1 MEPSFSAR
9 VPGRV
14 DLNKL
19 SLSRTRL
26 FRSGVSIFDLTESN
40 PTQVG
45 LVYPPDLV
53 FQLSPGEQQR
63 YHPESAGM
71 ASAREAVA
79 KYLQQHGLDVRS
91 GAIFLTASTSDA
103 YGLLFKLL
111 CDPNDEILV
120 PQPSYPLL
128 DHLIRLESIV
138 SVPYSLEFGSEW
150 RVDLSGLQH
159 SITGRTR
166 AVVLVNPNNP
176 TGSFVSSDD
185 FRRISALCYQHGL
198 ALIVDEVFGFYPLEP
213 SLRGPSVLDEVP
225 SALTFVLGGLS
236 KAVGLPGLKLAWV
249 IVTGPS
255 ATVATASD
263 RLELICDTYLSV
275 ATPVQLSLGHFLD
288 RGQEVTQQIASRVRE
303 NHACLK
309 RIMSTHPKAVLLP
322 VEGGWYAVIRLLR
335 PSSED
340 KLVLELL
347 EQKHVLVHPGYFYDF
362 QEEVFLVTSLLPE
375 PHLFKAAVQR
385 VLTHACAEELLGQ

>member
-1 MEPSFSAR
+1 MDPSFSAR
-9 VPGRV
+9 VPGRIA
-14 DLNKL
+14 LYEL
-19 SLSRTRL
+19 TLSRERL
-26 FRSGVSIFDLTESN
+26 SRSGLSIVDLTESN

-45 LVYPPDLV
+45 LVYPRDLV
-53 FQLSPGEQQR
+53 FQLLPGEQQS

-71 ASAREAVA
+71 GSGREAVA
-79 KYLQQHGLDVRS
+79 RYLQQHGLDVRS
-91 GAIFLTASTSDA
+91 GSIFLTASTSDA

-111 CDPNDEILV
+111 CDPNDEVLI

-128 DHLIRLESIV
+128 DHLIRFESVV
-138 SVPYSLEFGSEW
+138 SVPYRLKLDSEW
-150 RVDLSGLQH
+150 RVDLSGLEH
-159 SITGRTR
+159 SITVRTR

-185 FRRISALCYQHGL
+185 FQRISALCYQHGL

-225 SALTFVLGGLS
+225 SVLTFVLGGLS

-249 IVTGPS
+249 IVAGPS

-309 RIMSTHPKAVLLP
+309 RVMSTHPKAVLLP

-335 PSSED
+335 SSSED
-340 KLVLELL
+340 TLVLELL

-362 QEEVFLVTSLLPE
+362 PEEVFLVISLLPE
-375 PHLFKAAVQR
+375 PYLFRSAVQR
-385 VLTHACAEELLGQ
+385 VLTHACAEEVLGQ